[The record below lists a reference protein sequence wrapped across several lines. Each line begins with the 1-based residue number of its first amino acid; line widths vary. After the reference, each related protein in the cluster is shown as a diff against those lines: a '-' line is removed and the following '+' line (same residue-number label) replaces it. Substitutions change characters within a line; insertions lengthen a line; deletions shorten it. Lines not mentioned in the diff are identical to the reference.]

1 MLDLNDLYF
10 FAQVVE
16 RKGFTAASRALGE
29 PKSNLS
35 RRILRLEQALGVRLI
50 QRTSRHFVVTEIGEE
65 FYQHCRAMTIEAEAA
80 RSTIQKRLSEPAGLV
95 RLSCPA
101 VLGQHVLA
109 DLLPQF
115 MRAFPKVRIV
125 QRVTT
130 AGVDLINEGFD
141 IALRIHGPPLADSG
155 LVMRRVCGVQLVLV
169 ASPAFLDAIGRPS
182 GPEDLAGMAGL
193 TRDPT
198 IEQPVWSLRHADG
211 RSADIPFAP
220 VFFSNDWHVLQRT
233 AAAGM
238 GIAALPAHAC
248 RAELAS
254 GALEQVLPGWRGDQA
269 SLSLLTP
276 SRRGMLPGVRAL
288 VDFLLAELPA
298 AVELR

>member
-16 RKGFTAASRALGE
+16 RKGFTAASRALDE